1 MPQSFSSCLHF
12 HPNPAFAQLFSKGD
26 FSFIIFPVKD
36 PKVSEYDSTRL
47 SYLNI
52 IEGNMSPW
60 VMRFIKDV
68 GKGINDFDMIRDGED
83 ILLAVSGGKDSLALA
98 MALSVRR
105 KWLPITYKLHAIMI
119 NWIEHPIDESYRPR
133 LQKYFADL
141 DIDFEIIDEPQ
152 FPTTQPEDYN
162 CYICARNRRRILFE
176 IANRRG
182 FRQIAMGHHL
192 DDLVETSMMNLFFR
206 GEFATMNPIQE
217 FFEGDLYII
226 RPMIEIHENTLI
238 RLAQTYDLPV
248 IKPVCPYDQTNIR
261 SRIKPL
267 VKELAHMDRFARE
280 HVMQAHNLDCR
291 IRRERD

>member
-1 MPQSFSSCLHF
+1 MSLYYHLVMKE
-12 HPNPAFAQLFSKGD
+12 AK
-26 FSFIIFPVKD
+26 I
-36 PKVSEYDSTRL
+36 SEYDSSKL
-47 SYLNI
+47 SYTNI
-52 IEGNMSPW
+52 IDGIMQPW

-98 MALSVRR
+98 MALSIRR
-105 KWLPITYKLHAIMI
+105 RWLPITYRLHGIMI
-119 NWIEHPIDESYRPR
+119 NWIDHPIDEAFRPR
-133 LQKYFADL
+133 LQKYFEDL

-152 FPTTQPEDYN
+152 FPTTKPEDYN

-176 IANRRG
+176 IANKRG

-192 DDLVETSMMNLFFR
+192 EDLVETSMMNLFFR

-217 FFEGDLYII
+217 FFEGDLYVI

-261 SRIKPL
+261 SRLKPL
-267 VKELAHMDRFARE
+267 VREISHLDRFARE
-280 HVMQAHNLDCR
+280 HVFQAHNLDCR
-291 IRRERD
+291 IRRDAN

>member
-12 HPNPAFAQLFSKGD
+12 HPNPAFAQLFSKGA

-47 SYLNI
+47 SYLNF

-176 IANRRG
+176 IANRCG

-217 FFEGDLYII
+217 FFEGDLYVI

>member
-1 MPQSFSSCLHF
+1 MPPF
-12 HPNPAFAQLFSKGD
+12 HPNRQFAQQFSNGA
-26 FSFIIFPVKD
+26 FSFIIFHVKD
-36 PKVSEYDSTRL
+36 PKISEYDSSKL

-105 KWLPITYKLHAIMI
+105 KWLPITYKLHGIMI
-119 NWIEHPIDESYRPR
+119 NWIEHPIEESYRPR

-152 FPTTQPEDYN
+152 FPTTKPEDYN

-182 FRQIAMGHHL
+182 FRQISMGHHL

-217 FFEGDLYII
+217 FFEGDLYVI

-291 IRRERD
+291 IKR

>member
-12 HPNPAFAQLFSKGD
+12 HPNPAFAQLFSIGD

-105 KWLPITYKLHAIMI
+105 KWLPITYKLHGIMI
-119 NWIEHPIDESYRPR
+119 NWIEHPIEESYRPR
-133 LQKYFADL
+133 LQKYFSNL

-152 FPTTQPEDYN
+152 FPTTKPEDYN

-217 FFEGDLYII
+217 FFEGDLYVI

-291 IRRERD
+291 IKR